1 MSRRPFAFALAGGF
15 LALSSVAWAAED
27 NTITV
32 YKTPWCG
39 CCTAWVKHLQRDGFE
54 VRVIERED
62 LAPVRAAVHAPLV
75 DRPCGSVGGR
85 LAPAAEHKGEAEER

>member
-32 YKTPWCG
+32 YKVT
-39 CCTAWVKHLQRDGFE
+39 L
-54 VRVIERED
+54 VR
-62 LAPVRAAVHAPLV
+62 LLRAVGP
-75 DRPCGSVGGR
+75 RPSR
-85 LAPAAEHKGEAEER
+85 LPATRSPFTIWKT